1 MSDLIEAANGICT
14 SLVFTYPVTDDDI
27 IALQVRFYTLCEPDV
42 LSVRL
47 VDGNRVVIMIVDE
60 AMNVLYRHTMIV
72 DGVPDDD

>member
-1 MSDLIEAANGICT
+1 MDLIEAANVICA

-27 IALQVRFYTLCEPDV
+27 IALQVRLYTLCEPEF
-42 LSVRL
+42 LTVRL